1 MASFNFMERRN
12 LELYLQ
18 MGGGYVLNFS
28 NRTFQEFV
36 FDAVGL
42 DIEDEAVGGYGS
54 KASRLRHF
62 MKHQPDHVVGKL
74 LRALVDYRES
84 AYDVPEPILAT
95 NCRQTADRLLQSAPI
110 QDSEVISIL
119 SMREEFETLAKEI
132 LDCINKNAPESGLD
146 RLHTFAMKF
155 GRSLCVKRGI
165 TVDRE
170 KPLHSIFG
178 EYVKKIRSLSLIES
192 EMTERILKSS
202 ISILDAF
209 NDVRNNKSL
218 AHDNEILNRNE
229 SLLIFNNVT
238 SAIRFIWTLEQ
249 AVPEPKSE
257 ENDIPF

>member
-18 MGGGYVLNFS
+18 MGSGYVLNFS

-62 MKHQPDHVVGKL
+62 MKHQSDHVVGKL

-110 QDSEVISIL
+110 QDAEVISIL

-146 RLHTFAMKF
+146 RLP
-155 GRSLCVKRGI
+155 S
-165 TVDRE
+165 
-170 KPLHSIFG
+170 P
-178 EYVKKIRSLSLIES
+178 
-192 EMTERILKSS
+192 
-202 ISILDAF
+202 
-209 NDVRNNKSL
+209 
-218 AHDNEILNRNE
+218 
-229 SLLIFNNVT
+229 
-238 SAIRFIWTLEQ
+238 
-249 AVPEPKSE
+249 
-257 ENDIPF
+257 